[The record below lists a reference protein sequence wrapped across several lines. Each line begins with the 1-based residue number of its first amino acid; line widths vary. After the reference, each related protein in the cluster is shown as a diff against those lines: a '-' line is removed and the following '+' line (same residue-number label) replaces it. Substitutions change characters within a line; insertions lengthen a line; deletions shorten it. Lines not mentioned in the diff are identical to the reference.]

1 MLGAVALF
9 IGWLMDPA
17 LYQPRMLMVAAFVG
31 LAILLAVSALLIGF
45 ARAGAK
51 RKAAEEPRPEVS
63 DAVLAVR
70 ELLPKIEDLL
80 TSRLSAQTTIILEAE
95 GRVKSELIEQGCRLE
110 TLAEGVRQNS
120 KELAVIEQ
128 LLRDIIQILN
138 ISISETKGLSAKV
151 QKQMDE
157 RPGAQAIEPRPR
169 QLR

>member
-1 MLGAVALF
+1 MLL
-9 IGWLMDPA
+9 
-17 LYQPRMLMVAAFVG
+17 VAAFVG
-31 LAILLAVSALLIGF
+31 LAILLAVSALILGF
-45 ARAGAK
+45 ARAGTR
-51 RKAAEEPRPEVS
+51 RKPVEDEPRQEVPE
-63 DAVLAVR
+63 AVFAVR

-95 GRVKSELIEQGCRLE
+95 GRVKSELIEQACRIE